1 MRHLDLRRV
10 EQYCN
15 FGACTLTYQVQ
26 QGADINLTTH
36 FDTPKQNVDFTKDCL
51 TTLLTEVIKDVMTR
65 GFDDRAITH
74 IFMHFTGL
82 DQDFKFNDSGED
94 GKTLSSFHIDPATIR
109 QVVDKFSKIIQSGK
123 PVILDG
129 RTTIRVCLYEPPKD
143 LHSIIHSSVHWFG
156 GHGHPDALVAYS
168 VDELIVKSK
177 GVVCIKNNDH
187 LCMPRAIAVCLAFLD
202 KDKEVVFGERNPKT
216 FYGNVRNSNRSEQK
230 KEALRLC
237 ELAHVNPNT
246 PCTLR

>member
-10 EQYCN
+10 EQYRN

-143 LHSIIHSSVHWFG
+143 VIQSFIPQFIGSG
-156 GHGHPDALVAYS
+156 GHGHLDALVAYS
-168 VDELIVKSK
+168 VDDLMEKSK
-177 GVVCIKNNDH
+177 GVVCINNNDH
-187 LCMPRAIAVCLAFLD
+187 LCMPRAYSSLSSFS
-202 KDKEVVFGERNPKT
+202 R
-216 FYGNVRNSNRSEQK
+216 
-230 KEALRLC
+230 
-237 ELAHVNPNT
+237 
-246 PCTLR
+246 

>member
-1 MRHLDLRRV
+1 MNNKPTARFAKSSRSPFSNKMRHLDLRRV

-26 QGADINLTTH
+26 QGVDVNLTTH
-36 FDTPKQNVDFTKDCL
+36 FDTPQQNVDFTKDCL
-51 TTLLTEVIKDVMTR
+51 TTLLTEVINDVMTR

-94 GKTLSSFHIDPATIR
+94 GKTLSSFHVDPNTIK

-129 RTTIRVCLYEPPKD
+129 RTTIRVCVYEPPPEDSNQTLIPHFIGSGYLQNTSMETYSEEELTERRQKNIK
-143 LHSIIHSSVHWFG
+143 LYK
-156 GHGHPDALVAYS
+156 ALEVLR
-168 VDELIVKSK
+168 EKFEHRNK
-177 GVVCIKNNDH
+177 
-187 LCMPRAIAVCLAFLD
+187 IA
-202 KDKEVVFGERNPKT
+202 R
-216 FYGNVRNSNRSEQK
+216 
-230 KEALRLC
+230 
-237 ELAHVNPNT
+237 
-246 PCTLR
+246 TL